1 MNQLDPNKNSLPKS
15 GIVIAG
21 GGTAGHLL
29 PGLAVAEELQK
40 SGWKKDQIVFI
51 GSGRG
56 IEKELV
62 PASGYRLW
70 ALTGRGL
77 NGRRISLANLWNFVG
92 ICWAIL
98 KATWILA
105 RLRPRAVLSLGGYA
119 ALPGALGAVIL
130 RVPLVLA
137 EQNAVAS
144 ATNRLLKNFAKAAAV
159 PNAGTGLKNEVVTGN
174 PIRESVLEAHHLGR
188 KSRSDLGWPPHD
200 PVVVVFGGSLGSLR
214 INEAVWQAASSTQLP
229 TIHHVVGRRDW
240 EKVPASLPNTIRS
253 LEYDENLPKAIAA
266 ADLVV
271 CRPGGSTSAEL
282 AVLGVPAILVPL
294 PNAPNDH
301 QRRNAEVLMKAGLAT
316 LVEDAELDGQ
326 RLSSEIDR
334 MLNEFKGS
342 GDPDGERHRRSV
354 GYPNATRNVADL
366 VLTHASG
373 EQPPTDRK
381 AG

>member
-1 MNQLDPNKNSLPKS
+1 M
-15 GIVIAG
+15 
-21 GGTAGHLL
+21 
-29 PGLAVAEELQK
+29 
-40 SGWKKDQIVFI
+40 
-51 GSGRG
+51 
-56 IEKELV
+56 
-62 PASGYRLW
+62 
-70 ALTGRGL
+70 
-77 NGRRISLANLWNFVG
+77 
-92 ICWAIL
+92 
-98 KATWILA
+98 
-105 RLRPRAVLSLGGYA
+105 
-119 ALPGALGAVIL
+119 
-130 RVPLVLA
+130 
-137 EQNAVAS
+137 
-144 ATNRLLKNFAKAAAV
+144 
-159 PNAGTGLKNEVVTGN
+159 
-174 PIRESVLEAHHLGR
+174 
-188 KSRSDLGWPPHD
+188 
-200 PVVVVFGGSLGSLR
+200 
-214 INEAVWQAASSTQLP
+214 
-229 TIHHVVGRRDW
+229 
-240 EKVPASLPNTIRS
+240 
-253 LEYDENLPKAIAA
+253 
-266 ADLVV
+266 V